1 MLNFY
6 SLWIKIHE
14 MCTKYHIHIKG
25 IYERVI
31 KMYMYFELIPISII
45 ILSFEITLPL
55 GRLSNDFWMWTSSLN
70 TMHLFSFFV
79 ATGVSWEVVS
89 SAPSTSE
96 ITIFGLNNLL
106 WCCMCIGIRC
116 IIVHFENFK
125 QNHHGI
131 SQLWWNYRV
140 QSWIFK
146 QYWFYLKIYFKDFE
160 LNVLLKWILF
170 KTLKRWD
177 ESG

>member
-1 MLNFY
+1 
-6 SLWIKIHE
+6 
-14 MCTKYHIHIKG
+14 
-25 IYERVI
+25 
-31 KMYMYFELIPISII
+31 MYKVPHSYQGNRWASDKNVHVFWAYPHQY

-96 ITIFGLNNLL
+96 ITIFRLNNLL

-146 QYWFYLKIYFKDFE
+146 HYWFYLKIYFKDFE
-160 LNVLLKWILF
+160 
-170 KTLKRWD
+170 
-177 ESG
+177 